1 MSRISALT
9 DRRERKTRG
18 ALLSAFVGMVTRR
31 RYDDIQVSEIAETAD
46 VGRST
51 FYAHYKDKDELLFDS
66 MGWFFDTL
74 GRACDAEAGGDP
86 HSLAFLTAHIWENRA
101 LGRRVMT
108 GPRAPLASPR
118 GVRRLADTIEA
129 TLPTE
134 TLAWSSRLLALQIAE
149 AQLGLLR
156 AWVTGEAEAT
166 PADIALALRRTSQA
180 LVAAA
185 RP

>member
-1 MSRISALT
+1 MSSTTA

-31 RYDDIQVSEIAETAD
+31 RYDDIQVAEIAQTAD

-66 MGWFFDTL
+66 MGWFFATL
-74 GRACDAEAGGDP
+74 ASACRDGQQGHP
-86 HSLAFLTAHIWENRA
+86 MPFLTAHIWENRA
-101 LGRRVMT
+101 MGRRMIS

-118 GVRRLADTIEA
+118 GVRRLADAIEQQLA
-129 TLPTE
+129 GDA
-134 TLAWSSRLLALQIAE
+134 LAWPARLLAQQIAE

-156 AWVTGEAEAT
+156 AWILGEAEAT
-166 PADIALALRRTSQA
+166 PADIALALSRTTRA
-180 LVAAA
+180 MADAA
-185 RP
+185 RL